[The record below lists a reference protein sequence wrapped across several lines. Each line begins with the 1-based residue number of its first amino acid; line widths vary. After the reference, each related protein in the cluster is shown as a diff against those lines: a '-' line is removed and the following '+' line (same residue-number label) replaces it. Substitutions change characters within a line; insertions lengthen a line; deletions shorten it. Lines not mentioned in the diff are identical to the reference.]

1 MSGYVLTRTDLE
13 RIPGADDKDWSA
25 LEREYPVLR
34 QDGDYMEK
42 IFRPSKPFEIKR
54 INGEQTKTAIEDE

>member
-13 RIPGADDKDWSA
+13 KIPGAEEKNWPA
-25 LEREYPVLR
+25 LEKEYPLLR

-42 IFRPSKPFEIKR
+42 VFRAGR
-54 INGEQTKTAIEDE
+54 T